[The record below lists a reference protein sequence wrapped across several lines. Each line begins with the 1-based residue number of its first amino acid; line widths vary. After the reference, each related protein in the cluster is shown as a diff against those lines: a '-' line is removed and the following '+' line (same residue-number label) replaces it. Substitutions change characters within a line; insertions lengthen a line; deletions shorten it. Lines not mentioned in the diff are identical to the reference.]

1 MNPLSALSSLVST
14 AYSKPASRTAATA
27 ATPAANP
34 ATPTANPASVTHIST
49 EAQAR
54 LAAESGVR
62 SMDALV
68 DTDQGEMP
76 LDKAL
81 SQPFPGPLL
90 LPSARNVEAMRQQTE
105 GQMKAA
111 LAAHNIPYAPEALS
125 FDQEGKLVLPE
136 DYPFKDAFKAM
147 LAQNREL
154 DWSLHTTAAL
164 ASHLAGLEQAGGL
177 RSSAEA
183 GKGSYDALLPALLQ
197 GMPLLHFS
205 SEGALQLWVDGAVL
219 T

>member
-1 MNPLSALSSLVST
+1 MNPLSALSSLFST
-14 AYSKPASRTAATA
+14 AYSKPASRAAATV
-27 ATPAANP
+27 ATPA
-34 ATPTANPASVTHIST
+34 ANPASVTHIST

-54 LAAESGVR
+54 LAAESGVK
-62 SMDALV
+62 SIHEVAD
-68 DTDQGEMP
+68 
-76 LDKAL
+76 
-81 SQPFPGPLL
+81 SLL
-90 LPSARNVEAMRQQTE
+90 LPSASNVETMRQRSE
-105 GQMKAA
+105 GQMKTA

-125 FDQEGKLVLPE
+125 FDQEGKLMLPE
-136 DYPFKDAFKAM
+136 NYPFKDAFKAM

-177 RSSAEA
+177 RSGAEA
-183 GKGSYDALLPALLQ
+183 GKGKYDALLPALLQ

-205 SEGALQLWVDGAVL
+205 SEGALQLWMDGAVL